1 MIFAGVYIMLI
12 STGVYILLISAGVYG
27 LECYKSQELYFELE
41 SARWNNVE
49 HAESTVPESVCSKP
63 CPMGQIKNFE
73 VLKIFSTC
81 QKIFAS
87 LQTACCW
94 TCVACREDSIV
105 AREDLCLKCPHGELR
120 PETLN
125 AHSLTTVEISCAVIV
140 VFIVS
145 IWIADMVAVSSVQYL
160 RSWSIHYL
168 YNLRLK
174 CPHGE
179 LFL

>member
-1 MIFAGVYIMLI
+1 MLI

-73 VLKIFSTC
+73 VLTIFSTC
-81 QKIFAS
+81 QKIFS
-87 LQTACCW
+87 TLQTACCW

-105 AREDLCLKCPHGELR
+105 AREDLCLKCPHGEMR
-120 PETLN
+120 PKL
-125 AHSLTTVEISCAVIV
+125 
-140 VFIVS
+140 
-145 IWIADMVAVSSVQYL
+145 
-160 RSWSIHYL
+160 
-168 YNLRLK
+168 
-174 CPHGE
+174 
-179 LFL
+179 

>member
-1 MIFAGVYIMLI
+1 MLI

-81 QKIFAS
+81 
-87 LQTACCW
+87 
-94 TCVACREDSIV
+94 
-105 AREDLCLKCPHGELR
+105 
-120 PETLN
+120 
-125 AHSLTTVEISCAVIV
+125 
-140 VFIVS
+140 
-145 IWIADMVAVSSVQYL
+145 
-160 RSWSIHYL
+160 
-168 YNLRLK
+168 
-174 CPHGE
+174 
-179 LFL
+179 

>member
-1 MIFAGVYIMLI
+1 MIFAGVYIM
-12 STGVYILLISAGVYG
+12 LISAGVYG

-81 QKIFAS
+81 QKIFAT

-105 AREDLCLKCPHGELR
+105 AREDLCLKCPHGKLR
-120 PETLN
+120 PKLEQLE
-125 AHSLTTVEISCAVIV
+125 SLSHALLLYS
-140 VFIVS
+140 S
-145 IWIADMVAVSSVQYL
+145 IY
-160 RSWSIHYL
+160 
-168 YNLRLK
+168 
-174 CPHGE
+174 C
-179 LFL
+179 